1 MNHGARRYN
10 FTTTG
15 PELRPLKQN
24 NRRRNVVRVSKI
36 ESKSHAAHP
45 GLSRSHFTKSLWNE
59 TSKSATTRDAK
70 ILLEKD
76 RQIQDLKE
84 TVRDLEQQTKERY
97 HRNVLLEEEN
107 VELRTA
113 CAHLTK
119 KVNTLEEYQE
129 KMRSENVWEIRT
141 ALRHAEHL
149 RIECDNLFL
158 ELDRER
164 KKSSNYHVQLRGA
177 IGEINSL
184 ESHKDSLM
192 EKISELER
200 QMAFPDMKSASLGRS
215 NKREYDVDSQSSATA
230 SGLDSSDDSR
240 HSNVIQTPS
249 QQRKLSKLRSQ
260 SIKKRMGGPLPII
273 RNNDSVSNVDETAE
287 ENVNSNKDATDPSAS
302 SS

>member
-1 MNHGARRYN
+1 
-10 FTTTG
+10 
-15 PELRPLKQN
+15 
-24 NRRRNVVRVSKI
+24 
-36 ESKSHAAHP
+36 
-45 GLSRSHFTKSLWNE
+45 
-59 TSKSATTRDAK
+59 
-70 ILLEKD
+70 
-76 RQIQDLKE
+76 
-84 TVRDLEQQTKERY
+84 
-97 HRNVLLEEEN
+97 
-107 VELRTA
+107 
-113 CAHLTK
+113 
-119 KVNTLEEYQE
+119 
-129 KMRSENVWEIRT
+129 MRSENVWEIRT

-177 IGEINSL
+177 ISEINSL

-215 NKREYDVDSQSSATA
+215 NKRESDVDSQSSATA
-230 SGLDSSDDSR
+230 SRLDSSDDSR

-249 QQRKLSKLRSQ
+249 QQRKLCKLRSQ